1 MLVIKGRRQAIRTL
15 QGWAVSVLL
24 EADAIC
30 ECEAHGWLQDRA
42 DPQARARALVIARE
56 QPPGGVSVEA
66 AVAAM
71 MEVLEGIGDACP
83 ECAAEGA

>member
-1 MLVIKGRRQAIRTL
+1 MLVMKGRRQAIRTL
-15 QGWAVSVLL
+15 QGWVISVLL
-24 EADAIC
+24 EAGAIC

-42 DPQARARALVIARE
+42 DPEARARALLMARE
-56 QPPGGVSVEA
+56 RPPAGVSAEE